1 MLIGKLLKA
10 KAHTTVHLVV
20 RRDKSRKA
28 GSDRLDNHHPFDV
41 LSF

>member
-10 KAHTTVHLVV
+10 KAHTAGYFVV

-28 GSDRLDNHHPFDV
+28 VSDRLDSHHPFDA